1 MHIPPPVYMFLAII
15 GMHYGAQFLPFLSF
29 QFAEQFILSYA
40 LALFGIFILALTV
53 LRYFRRR
60 TTIQP
65 NKLDQ
70 MSTLVTDGVNR
81 YSRNPMYLAMLLLI
95 LSAGLYWGTFL
106 VLIAAPAFV
115 MVINK
120 MQIELEEEAL
130 EAIFGQDYLDYKQR
144 VRRWM

>member
-1 MHIPPPVYMFLAII
+1 MHIPPPVYMVLAII
-15 GMHYGAQFLPFLSF
+15 GMHYGALFLPFLSF
-29 QFAEQFILSYA
+29 QFAEQFLLSYA
-40 LALFGIFILALTV
+40 FALFGIFILALTV

-115 MVINK
+115 LVINK
-120 MQIELEEEAL
+120 MQIEPEEEAL
-130 EAIFGQDYLDYKQR
+130 EAIFGQEYLDYKQR

>member
-120 MQIELEEEAL
+120 MQIEPEEEAL

>member
-106 VLIAAPAFV
+106 VLVAAPAFV

-120 MQIELEEEAL
+120 MQIEPEEEAL

>member
-115 MVINK
+115 LVINK
-120 MQIELEEEAL
+120 MQIEPEEEAL
-130 EAIFGQDYLDYKQR
+130 EAIFGRDYLDYKQR

>member
-40 LALFGIFILALTV
+40 LALFGIFILTLTV

-81 YSRNPMYLAMLLLI
+81 YSRNPMYLAMLLFI
-95 LSAGLYWGTFL
+95 ISAGLYWGTFL
-106 VLIAAPAFV
+106 LLIAAPAFV
-115 MVINK
+115 IVINK
-120 MQIELEEEAL
+120 MQIEPEEEAL

>member
-40 LALFGIFILALTV
+40 LALFGIFILTLTV

-81 YSRNPMYLAMLLLI
+81 YSRNPMYLAMLLFI
-95 LSAGLYWGTFL
+95 VSAGLYWGTFL
-106 VLIAAPAFV
+106 LLIAAPAFV
-115 MVINK
+115 IVINK
-120 MQIELEEEAL
+120 MQIEPEEKAL

>member
-15 GMHYGAQFLPFLSF
+15 GMHYGALFLPFLSF
-29 QFAEQFILSYA
+29 QFAEQFLLSYA
-40 LALFGIFILALTV
+40 FALFGIFILALTV
-53 LRYFRRR
+53 LRYLRRR

-115 MVINK
+115 LVINK
-120 MQIELEEEAL
+120 MQIEPEEEAL
-130 EAIFGQDYLDYKQR
+130 EAIFGQEYLDYKQR

>member
-15 GMHYGAQFLPFLSF
+15 GMHYGAQLLPFLSF
-29 QFAEQFILSYA
+29 QFTEQFILSYA

-120 MQIELEEEAL
+120 MQIEPEEEAL

>member
-40 LALFGIFILALTV
+40 RARFGIFILTLTV

-115 MVINK
+115 LVINK
-120 MQIELEEEAL
+120 MQIEPEEEAL
-130 EAIFGQDYLDYKQR
+130 EAIFGQEYLDYKQR

>member
-95 LSAGLYWGTFL
+95 LSVGLYWGTFL

-120 MQIELEEEAL
+120 MQIEPEEEAL

>member
-15 GMHYGAQFLPFLSF
+15 GMHYGALFLPFLSF
-29 QFAEQFILSYA
+29 QFAEQFLLSYA
-40 LALFGIFILALTV
+40 FALFGIFILALTV

-115 MVINK
+115 LVINK
-120 MQIELEEEAL
+120 MQIEPEEEAL
-130 EAIFGQDYLDYKQR
+130 EAIFGQEYLDYKQR

>member
-15 GMHYGAQFLPFLSF
+15 GMHYGTQFLPFLSF

-40 LALFGIFILALTV
+40 LALFGIFILTLTV

-70 MSTLVTDGVNR
+70 LSTLVTDGVNT
-81 YSRNPMYLAMLLLI
+81 YSRNPMYLAMLLFI
-95 LSAGLYWGTFL
+95 ISAGLYWGTFL
-106 VLIAAPAFV
+106 LLIAAPAFV
-115 MVINK
+115 IVINK
-120 MQIELEEEAL
+120 MQIEPEEEAL

>member
-120 MQIELEEEAL
+120 MQIEPEEVAL

>member
-15 GMHYGAQFLPFLSF
+15 GMHYGALFLPFLSF
-29 QFAEQFILSYA
+29 QFAEQFLLSYA
-40 LALFGIFILALTV
+40 FALFGIFILALTV

-70 MSTLVTDGVNR
+70 MSALVTDGVNR

-115 MVINK
+115 LVINK
-120 MQIELEEEAL
+120 MQIEPEEEAL
-130 EAIFGQDYLDYKQR
+130 EAIFGQEYLDYKQR